1 MKLIKKIAAIML
13 SVMMVLGMAS
23 VVSAE
28 GTTTSGTSA
37 VDKGKIT
44 IDNAIVGQTYKI
56 YKILELESF
65 SDKPLTGTNI
75 GNYAYKVA
83 EGWNEF
89 ITSAKTSDGT
99 DGKAYL
105 IRDKSGYVTWNSEVS
120 RDDSH
125 IKEFAKK
132 ALVYATTHSSSIT
145 AITPTTGA
153 DTNTV
158 TFENLNLGYYIVDSS
173 AGTLCSLNTTDTDVI
188 IEEKNSV
195 PSVEKLVKEESK
207 VTETETGY
215 GKENTAGIGQKVWF
229 KTTITVQPGAQNYV
243 LHDKMGQGL
252 TFEDNSV
259 SVVKLTGSKEENFTA
274 YTLKK
279 PNDLASVINDGCT
292 FEIVLNQT
300 YCDTVT
306 TTENIVVT
314 YSAILNKDAAV
325 GKTDNEKN
333 QNNTWLS
340 YGDNSETIYSTTKT
354 KTYEIPVFKY
364 TTKNGTDTPLAGA
377 TFTLSKKNDG
387 TELIK
392 LVSGKNN
399 TYRVAM
405 TSESNTV
412 TEVTTPETGK
422 FTIQGLDAGTYYLK
436 EIKAPKGYNKLK
448 DPVKIVIAEKGTI
461 TVGSETVDEVKVQNN
476 TGTILPTTG
485 GNGTSL
491 IYFLGAV
498 LALVSGVVLITKQ
511 RMKNN

>member
-23 VVSAE
+23 VVSASE
-28 GTTTSGTSA
+28 GTTTSGTSTA
-37 VDKGKIT
+37 NTGKIT

-56 YKILELESF
+56 YKILELERF
-65 SDKPLTGTNI
+65 SGKPSSGANT

-83 EGWNEF
+83 EGWNDF
-89 ITSAKTSDGT
+89 IKTGE
-99 DGKAYL
+99 GKNYL
-105 IRDKSGYVTWNSEVS
+105 EIKDDYVKWKGA
-120 RDDSH
+120 RDDASVA
-125 IKEFAKK
+125 EFAKK
-132 ALVYATTHSSSIT
+132 ALAYATTPSSSIT

-392 LVSGKNN
+392 LVSGENN

-448 DPVKIVIAEKGTI
+448 DPVKVVIAENGNI
-461 TVGSETVDEVKVQNN
+461 TVGEDSTTVTEVKVLNN

-511 RMKNN
+511 RMKNS